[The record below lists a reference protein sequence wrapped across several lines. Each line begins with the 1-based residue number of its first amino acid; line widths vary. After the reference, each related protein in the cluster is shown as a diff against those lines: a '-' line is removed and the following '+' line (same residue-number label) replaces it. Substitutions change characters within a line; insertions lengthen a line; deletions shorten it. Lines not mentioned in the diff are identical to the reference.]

1 MSPLGT
7 PPASVPNNCSS
18 LHQRLRHWRYGR
30 LFHPRRRHHRL
41 RLRLL
46 WRLRSPFGGPRQQE
60 TLSHLRRSLR
70 PPKRGARGAKAEQG
84 IYPVIEVWSNA
95 IKVIMALQFAVRCDH
110 FLLSAASRV
119 SDVDRDAAR
128 RSRTARAQ
136 QLSARR
142 PSRRRAAQP
151 DHHQHPDADPPAS
164 PEPARGADGDQTVRE
179 MDARSNP
186 DRPP

>member
-1 MSPLGT
+1 
-7 PPASVPNNCSS
+7 
-18 LHQRLRHWRYGR
+18 
-30 LFHPRRRHHRL
+30 
-41 RLRLL
+41 
-46 WRLRSPFGGPRQQE
+46 
-60 TLSHLRRSLR
+60 
-70 PPKRGARGAKAEQG
+70 
-84 IYPVIEVWSNA
+84 
-95 IKVIMALQFAVRCDH
+95 MALQFAVRCDH
-110 FLLSAASRV
+110 FLLSAVIV
-119 SDVDRDAAR
+119 SDVDRGDAAR